1 VAELDE
7 KIAALHS
14 AIRKCTICPLSR
26 SRTQAVPGDG
36 SLEARIMFVGEGPG
50 AQEDREG
57 KPFVGAAGKF
67 LNELLSRINL
77 SRGDVFITNV
87 VKCRP
92 PENRDPLDTEKE
104 ACLPYLRKQVSLIKP
119 LLICTLGNHAMRTLI
134 DRDLFISQVH
144 GKRFT
149 KGKYTFT
156 ALYHPAAALYQQSLK
171 ETLIEDFLHLGEYIK
186 EHEQILHS
194 Q

>member
-1 VAELDE
+1 MPELEE
-7 KIAALHS
+7 KITVLHNS
-14 AIRKCTICPLSR
+14 IRKCTLCPLSR
-26 SRTQAVPGDG
+26 SRTQAVPGEG
-36 SLEARIMFVGEGPG
+36 SSHARIMFVGEGPG

-67 LNELLSRINL
+67 LGELLSRISL
-77 SRGDVFITNV
+77 SRSDVFITNV

-92 PENRDPLDTEKE
+92 PGNRDPQDEEKTS
-104 ACLPYLRKQVSLIKP
+104 CLPYLRKQVALINP

-144 GKRFT
+144 GKRYT
-149 KGKYTFT
+149 KGRFTFT
-156 ALYHPAAALYQQSLK
+156 ALYHPAAALYNQSLR
-171 ETLIEDFLHLGEYIK
+171 ETLLEDFLQLGEYIK
-186 EHEQILHS
+186 EHGHILHP